1 MDGSNPFILQA
12 VCQLLANQGD
22 IRLGILGQIGV
33 LGGQSQLRYPRFPVV
48 GVVDQHHLVPVC

>member
-1 MDGSNPFILQA
+1 MNRSYTLVLQTISK
-12 VCQLLANQGD
+12 LLANQGD
-22 IRLGILGQIGV
+22 IRLCILGQISV